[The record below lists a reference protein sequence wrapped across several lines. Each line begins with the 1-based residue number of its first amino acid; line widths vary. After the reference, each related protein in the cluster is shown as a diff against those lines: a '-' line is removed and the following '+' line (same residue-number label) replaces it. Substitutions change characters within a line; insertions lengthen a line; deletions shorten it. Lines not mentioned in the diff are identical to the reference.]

1 MSKFTKE
8 MINDYAD
15 KLLIGLTDEEN
26 KTVLEEFNKIEK
38 SMDLINQI
46 PNIKEVEP
54 MSYPFEI
61 ELVNLRD
68 DTPESSLPIEDILK
82 NCDDYEGREVIVPK
96 VVN

>member
-68 DTPESSLPIEDILK
+68 DTPEISLPIEDILK